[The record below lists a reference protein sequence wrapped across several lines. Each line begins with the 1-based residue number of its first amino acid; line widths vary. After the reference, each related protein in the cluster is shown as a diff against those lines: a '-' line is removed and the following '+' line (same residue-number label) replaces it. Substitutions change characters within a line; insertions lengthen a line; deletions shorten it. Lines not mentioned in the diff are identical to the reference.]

1 MFVEKTIE
9 EFEALTVKEQ
19 GAYLLAKKEH
29 EATARKEE
37 LDNAIAEANKNNAT
51 KEELEA
57 LTSKQSLVVKE
68 LEMLGARIMKMS
80 EPNGTNQANKTF
92 AQALN
97 DAITEKS
104 AEFEKLANGEISA
117 VKAVVNITDATTI
130 DAAGSASQYTLT
142 TNTGIVSKLRSRLMT
157 YLSKVSIGR
166 MTGNRVMWIEELDEQ
181 GTPVF
186 IAEAATKTKISVR
199 YEERERKSS
208 KIGVHAKVTTEFLR
222 NLPQLVSYVQNNLV
236 KRVDIATED
245 GLLNGDGTGVNLKG
259 IITYASAFTGGSLN
273 ATLTAPTS
281 ADVFRAVALQ
291 VQEAYGIATALFVS
305 PGVLAT
311 LDVAKD
317 SNGAYL
323 LPPFRSADG
332 IMVAGMQLI
341 PTSGLPS
348 GTDFVGGD
356 LSVVNVSFAAPMT
369 VQVDMSGDDFI
380 NNMRTVLVEQEL
392 VQYVSANDTQVLVK
406 GDIATAITELT
417 AP

>member
-1 MFVEKTIE
+1 MFVEKTME
-9 EFEALTVKEQ
+9 EFEAMTSKEQ
-19 GAYLLAKKEH
+19 GEYLLAKKEND
-29 EATARKEE
+29 AKVRKEE
-37 LDNAIAEANKNNAT
+37 LDNAIAEANKNNVT
-51 KEELEA
+51 KEEMEA
-57 LTSKQSLVVKE
+57 LTSKHALVVKE
-68 LEMLGARIMKMS
+68 LEMIGARIQKMS
-80 EPNGTNQANKTF
+80 EPTSTENQKSF

-130 DAAGSASQYTLT
+130 DASGSASHYTLT

-157 YLSKVSIGR
+157 YLSNVSVGR
-166 MTGNRVMWIEELDEQ
+166 IRGNRAMWIEELDEQ
-181 GTPVF
+181 GTPVM

-222 NLPQLVSYVQNNLV
+222 NLPQLVSYVQNNLI

-245 GLLNGDGTGVNLKG
+245 GLLNGDGTLPNLKG

-273 ATLTAPTS
+273 GTLTNPTTS
-281 ADVFRAVALQ
+281 DVFRAIALQ
-291 VQEAYGIATALFVS
+291 VQEAYGMASAVFVS
-305 PGVLAT
+305 PGVLAS
-311 LDVAKD
+311 LDVQKD
-317 SNGAYL
+317 TNGAYL

-332 IMVAGMQLI
+332 LMVAGMQLI

-356 LSVVNVSFAAPMT
+356 LSVVNVAFAAPMT

-392 VQYVSANDTQVLVK
+392 VQWVSANDTQVLVK
-406 GDIATAITELT
+406 GDVATAITELT
-417 AP
+417 AA

>member
-1 MFVEKTIE
+1 MFVEKTME
-9 EFEALTVKEQ
+9 EFEAMTSKEQ
-19 GAYLLAKKEH
+19 GEYLLAKKEND
-29 EATARKEE
+29 AKVRKEE
-37 LDNAIAEANKNNAT
+37 LDNAIAEANKNNVT
-51 KEELEA
+51 KEEMEA
-57 LTSKQSLVVKE
+57 LTSKHALVVKE
-68 LEMLGARIMKMS
+68 LEMIGARIMKMS
-80 EPNGTNQANKTF
+80 EPTSTENQKSF

-130 DAAGSASQYTLT
+130 DASGSASHYTLT
-142 TNTGIVSKLRSRLMT
+142 TNTGIVSKLRSRLIT
-157 YLSKVSIGR
+157 YLSNVSVGR
-166 MTGNRVMWIEELDEQ
+166 IRGNRAMWIEELDEQ
-181 GTPVF
+181 GTPVM

-222 NLPQLVSYVQNNLV
+222 NLPQLVSYVQNNLI

-245 GLLNGDGTGVNLKG
+245 GLLNGDGTLPNLKG

-273 ATLTAPTS
+273 NTMTAPKP
-281 ADVFRAVALQ
+281 ADVFRAIALQ
-291 VQEAYGIATALFVS
+291 VQEAYGMATAVFVS
-305 PGVLAT
+305 PGVLAN
-311 LDVAKD
+311 LDVEKD
-317 SNGAYL
+317 ANGAYL

-332 IMVAGMQLI
+332 LMVAGMQLI

-356 LSVVNVSFAAPMT
+356 LSVVNVAFAAPMT

-392 VQYVSANDTQVLVK
+392 VQWVSANDTAVLVK
-406 GDIATAITELT
+406 GDIASAITALT
-417 AP
+417 A

>member
-19 GAYLLAKKEH
+19 GEYLLAKKEH
-29 EATARKEE
+29 EATQRKQE

-57 LTSKQSLVVKE
+57 LTSKQALVVKE
-68 LEMLGARIMKMS
+68 LELLGARIMKMS
-80 EPNGTNQANKTF
+80 EPNGASQANKTF
-92 AQALN
+92 EQALN

-130 DAAGSASQYTLT
+130 DASGSASQYTLT
-142 TNTGIVSKLRSRLMT
+142 TNTGIISKIRSRLMT
-157 YLSKVSIGR
+157 YLSNVSIGR

-273 ATLTAPTS
+273 GTLSSPTP

-291 VQEAYGIATALFVS
+291 VQEAYGQATALFVS
-305 PGVLAT
+305 PGVLAN
-311 LDVAKD
+311 LDVEKD

-323 LPPFRSADG
+323 LPPFRSVDG
-332 IMVAGMQLI
+332 VNIAGMRLI

-356 LSVVNVSFAAPMT
+356 LSVVNVAFASPMT

-406 GDIATAITELT
+406 GDIAGAITALT
-417 AP
+417 V

>member
-1 MFVEKTIE
+1 MFVEKTME
-9 EFEALTVKEQ
+9 EFEAMTSKEQ
-19 GAYLLAKKEH
+19 GEYLLAKKEND
-29 EATARKEE
+29 AKVRKEE

-57 LTSKQSLVVKE
+57 LTSKQANVVKE
-68 LEMLGARIMKMS
+68 LELIASRIQKMS
-80 EPNGTNQANKTF
+80 EPTSTENQKSF

-142 TNTGIVSKLRSRLMT
+142 TNTGIVSKLRSRLVT
-157 YLSKVSIGR
+157 YLSNVSVGR
-166 MTGNRVMWIEELDEQ
+166 IRGNRAMWIEELDEQ
-181 GTPVF
+181 GTPVM

-222 NLPQLVSYVQNNLV
+222 NLPQLVSYVQNNLI

-245 GLLNGDGTGVNLKG
+245 GLLNGDGTLPNLKG

-273 ATLTAPTS
+273 NTMTAPKP
-281 ADVFRAVALQ
+281 ADVFRAIALQ
-291 VQEAYGIATALFVS
+291 VQEAYGMASAVFVS
-305 PGVLAT
+305 PGVLAN
-311 LDVAKD
+311 LDIEKD
-317 SNGAYL
+317 TNGAYL

-332 IMVAGMQLI
+332 LMVAGMQLI
-341 PTSGLPS
+341 PTSGLPV

-356 LSVVNVSFAAPMT
+356 LSVVNVAFASPMT

-392 VQYVSANDTQVLVK
+392 VQWVSANDTAVLVK
-406 GDIATAITELT
+406 GDIASAITALT
-417 AP
+417 A

>member
-1 MFVEKTIE
+1 
-9 EFEALTVKEQ
+9 
-19 GAYLLAKKEH
+19 
-29 EATARKEE
+29 
-37 LDNAIAEANKNNAT
+37 
-51 KEELEA
+51 
-57 LTSKQSLVVKE
+57 
-68 LEMLGARIMKMS
+68 
-80 EPNGTNQANKTF
+80 
-92 AQALN
+92 
-97 DAITEKS
+97 
-104 AEFEKLANGEISA
+104 
-117 VKAVVNITDATTI
+117 
-130 DAAGSASQYTLT
+130 
-142 TNTGIVSKLRSRLMT
+142 MT
-157 YLSKVSIGR
+157 YLSNVSIGR
-166 MTGNRVMWIEELDEQ
+166 MSGNRVMWIEELDEQ
-181 GTPVF
+181 GTPIF

-348 GTDFVGGD
+348 GTDFIGGD
-356 LSVVNVSFAAPMT
+356 LSVVNVAFADQLT

-380 NNMRTVLVEQEL
+380 NNLRTVLVEQEL
-392 VQYVSANDTQVLVK
+392 VQYVSANDTQVLVA
-406 GDIATAITELT
+406 GNIATAITALT
-417 AP
+417 V

>member
-9 EFEALTVKEQ
+9 EFEAMTVKEQ
-19 GAYLLAKKEH
+19 GDYLLAKKEH
-29 EATARKEE
+29 EATQRKEE

-57 LTSKQSLVVKE
+57 LTSKQALVVKE
-68 LEMLGARIMKMS
+68 LELLGARIMKMS
-80 EPNGTNQANKTF
+80 EPNAANQAVKSLE
-92 AQALN
+92 QALN
-97 DAITEKS
+97 DAITEK
-104 AEFEKLANGEISA
+104 AEEFKKLAEGEISA

-130 DAAGSASQYTLT
+130 DASGSASQYSLT
-142 TNTGIVSKLRSRLMT
+142 TNTGIISKLRSRLMT
-157 YLSKVSIGR
+157 YLSNVSIGR

-181 GTPVF
+181 GTPIF

-222 NLPQLVSYVQNNLV
+222 NLPQLVSYVQNNLI

-273 ATLTAPTS
+273 GTLTAPS
-281 ADVFRAVALQ
+281 PADVFRAVALQ
-291 VQEAYGIATALFVS
+291 VQEAYGQATALFVS
-305 PGVLAT
+305 PGVLAN
-311 LDVAKD
+311 LDVEKD

-323 LPPFRSADG
+323 LPPFRSVDG
-332 IMVAGMQLI
+332 VNIAGMRLI
-341 PTSGLPS
+341 PTSGLPA

-356 LSVVNVSFAAPMT
+356 LSVVNVAFAAPMT

-392 VQYVSANDTQVLVK
+392 VQFVSANDTQVLVK
-406 GDIATAITELT
+406 GDIASAITALT
-417 AP
+417 V

>member
-1 MFVEKTIE
+1 MFVEKSIE
-9 EFEALTVKEQ
+9 EFEAMTSKEQ
-19 GAYLLAKKEH
+19 ADYLLAKRENDAKV
-29 EATARKEE
+29 RKEE
-37 LDNAIAEANKNNAT
+37 LDNAIAEANKNNVT

-57 LTSKQSLVVKE
+57 LTSKQALVAKE

-80 EPNGTNQANKTF
+80 EPSSTEITKSF
-92 AQALN
+92 AVALKE
-97 DAITEKS
+97 AIEEKS
-104 AEFEKLANGEISA
+104 ADFERLANGEINA

-142 TNTGIVSKLRSRLMT
+142 TNTGIISKLRSRLMT
-157 YLSKVSIGR
+157 YLSNVSVGR
-166 MTGNRVMWIEELDEQ
+166 IRGNRAMWIEELDEQ

-222 NLPQLVSYVQNNLV
+222 NLPQLVSYVQNNLI

-245 GLLNGDGTGVNLKG
+245 GLLNGDGTLPNLKG
-259 IITYASAFTGGSLN
+259 IITYASSFTGGSLAGTMTN
-273 ATLTAPTS
+273 ATP
-281 ADVFRAVALQ
+281 ADVFRAIALQ
-291 VQEAYGIATALFVS
+291 VQEAYGMATAVFVS
-305 PGVLAT
+305 PAVLAN
-311 LDVAKD
+311 LDVEKD
-317 SNGAYL
+317 TNGAYL

-332 IMVAGMQLI
+332 LMVAGMQLI
-341 PTSGLPS
+341 PTSGLPA

-356 LSVVNVSFAAPMT
+356 LSVVNVAFAAPMT

-392 VQYVSANDTQVLVK
+392 VQWVSANDTQVLVK
-406 GDIATAITELT
+406 GTIAGAITALNV
-417 AP
+417 

>member
-1 MFVEKTIE
+1 MFVEKTME
-9 EFEALTVKEQ
+9 EFEAMTSKEQ
-19 GAYLLAKKEH
+19 GEYLLAKKEND
-29 EATARKEE
+29 AKVRKEE
-37 LDNAIAEANKNNAT
+37 LDNAIAEANKNNVT
-51 KEELEA
+51 KEEMEA
-57 LTSKQSLVVKE
+57 LTSKHALVVKE
-68 LEMLGARIMKMS
+68 LEMIGARIMKMS
-80 EPNGTNQANKTF
+80 EPTSTENQKSF

-130 DAAGSASQYTLT
+130 DASGSASHYTLT

-157 YLSKVSIGR
+157 YLSNVSVGR
-166 MTGNRVMWIEELDEQ
+166 IRGNRAMWIEELDEQ
-181 GTPVF
+181 GTPVM

-222 NLPQLVSYVQNNLV
+222 NLPQLVSYVQNNLI

-245 GLLNGDGTGVNLKG
+245 GLLNGDGTLPNLKG
-259 IITYASAFTGGSLN
+259 IITYATAFTGGSLN
-273 ATLTAPTS
+273 GTLTDPTTS
-281 ADVFRAVALQ
+281 DVFRAIALQ
-291 VQEAYGIATALFVS
+291 VQEAYGMASAVFVS
-305 PGVLAT
+305 PGVLAS
-311 LDVAKD
+311 LDVQKD
-317 SNGAYL
+317 TNGAYL

-332 IMVAGMQLI
+332 LMVAGMQLI

-356 LSVVNVSFAAPMT
+356 LSVVNVAFAAPMT

-392 VQYVSANDTQVLVK
+392 VQWVSANDTQVLVK
-406 GDIATAITELT
+406 GDVATAITELT
-417 AP
+417 AA